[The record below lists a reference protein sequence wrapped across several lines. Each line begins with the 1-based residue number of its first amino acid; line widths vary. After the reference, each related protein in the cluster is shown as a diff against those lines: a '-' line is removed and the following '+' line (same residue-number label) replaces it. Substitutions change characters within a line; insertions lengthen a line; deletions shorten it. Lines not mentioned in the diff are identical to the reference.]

1 MQQRVPN
8 GLFIVLYDGNGV
20 LNIGMDATVVWERKG
35 RILINVTLSTVL
47 NNGIFIQLTATDI
60 KNPLRNIRVVR

>member
-1 MQQRVPN
+1 VQQRVPN